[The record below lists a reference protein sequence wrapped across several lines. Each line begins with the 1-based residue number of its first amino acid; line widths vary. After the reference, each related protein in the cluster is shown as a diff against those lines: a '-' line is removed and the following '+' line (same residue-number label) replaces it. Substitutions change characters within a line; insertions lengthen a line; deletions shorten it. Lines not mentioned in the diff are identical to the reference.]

1 MASARKGA
9 LMRRQHS
16 LFYTIAMTI
25 LMAGLVISKASASS
39 LSLLAFMFIGPLLIL
54 FIMGGVPSRSRPDTI
69 CLPIRGTTWTNGSPD
84 IRTVTRH

>member
-16 LFYTIAMTI
+16 LFYTIAMAI
-25 LMAGLVISKASASS
+25 LMAGLVISKTAASS

-54 FIMGGVPSRSRPDTI
+54 FIMGGVCLAEAVRIAKFPIAPTTCVRSP
-69 CLPIRGTTWTNGSPD
+69 
-84 IRTVTRH
+84 VTC